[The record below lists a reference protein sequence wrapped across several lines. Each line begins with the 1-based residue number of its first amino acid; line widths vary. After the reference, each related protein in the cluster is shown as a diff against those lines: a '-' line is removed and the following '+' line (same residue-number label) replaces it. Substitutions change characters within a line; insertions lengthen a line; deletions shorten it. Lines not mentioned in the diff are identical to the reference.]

1 MYFVSAHWLFN
12 METMLVWGVNPLIFL
27 HEGHDMSVAIAK
39 IGMMYSQLKVFSPV
53 MDCPHARLAI

>member
-27 HEGHDMSVAIAK
+27 HEGHDMSVAIAE
-39 IGMMYSQLKVFSPV
+39 IGFLYSQL
-53 MDCPHARLAI
+53 